1 MYTEKKRLLG
11 AAADRGKFLIPPT
24 SPPHGGEMIHCSS
37 PWRGNQPPAW
47 ASSQL
52 LHACRCEAEQTGR
65 KCKVLSLHQLL
76 PNSDREQRVEGE
88 EISGKMSAARRG
100 GDDLEQFSPS
110 GGVAALRRPPSPEGS
125 PVGPVVTSS
134 LIKAGGQ
141 SAALRLLRGSGRR
154 QLSSLRAESRDI
166 RRGIHGQSSD
176 TVPSWVRIG

>member
-1 MYTEKKRLLG
+1 MTW
-11 AAADRGKFLIPPT
+11 
-24 SPPHGGEMIHCSS
+24 SS
-37 PWRGNQPPAW
+37 
-47 ASSQL
+47 
-52 LHACRCEAEQTGR
+52 
-65 KCKVLSLHQLL
+65 SLPLEELL
-76 PNSDREQRVEGE
+76 P
-88 EISGKMSAARRG
+88 SG
-100 GDDLEQFSPS
+100 D
-110 GGVAALRRPPSPEGS
+110 PPSPEGS